1 MTASTVDPRGISAS
15 GPRVSSTAAK
25 PTAAPAAAP
34 IPTPLPVRVARPPMP
49 APAAVVFAIVPM
61 SCPFSE
67 SPMILPS
74 LSVVSFPP
82 VPTPPGTAFRFTIY
96 AFGKIIVVNLI
107 INSPRPFTRPGR
119 FDSVTSPLT
128 YDPAGITTF
137 PSIITGNKVS
147 KYTGSPGRA
156 LRVDTALC
164 STSGICVPAGTMI
177 FAAAVALGATADALG
192 AAGATGVEVAPF
204 AAGPDAAEPPA
215 VVPEPEA
222 GAAGA
227 DVPEPADA
235 SGSFCAA
242 VWLAAAGAE
251 VAGGGDIGPASCAAK
266 GSAHPAVTNNRRAC
280 GKRNGLF
287 VIGPLFTMIR

>member
-177 FAAAVALGATADALG
+177 FAAATTAGTAAAPAL
-192 AAGATGVEVAPF
+192 EVVPF
-204 AAGPDAAEPPA
+204 AAGAAAPA
-215 VVPEPEA
+215 AAVPVA
-222 GAAGA
+222 GVGAASAPAAGVDCPAAGA
-227 DVPEPADA
+227 PADP
-235 SGSFCAA
+235 SCGFCVAG
-242 VWLAAAGAE
+242 WLAGADAD
-251 VAGGGDIGPASCAAK
+251 AGGGGIGPASCAAT
-266 GSAHPAVTNNRRAC
+266 GSAHPAAKTNTSTC
-280 GKRNGLF
+280 GKWSGLF
-287 VIGPLFTMIR
+287 VI

>member
-1 MTASTVDPRGISAS
+1 MTASTVEPRGISAS
-15 GPRVSSTAAK
+15 GPRVSNTAAK

-34 IPTPLPVRVARPPMP
+34 IPTPVPVRVARPPMP

-67 SPMILPS
+67 SPMIFPS

-82 VPTPPGTAFRFTIY
+82 VPTPPGTALRFTIY

-128 YDPAGITTF
+128 YEPAGITTF

-147 KYTGSPGRA
+147 KYTASPGRA

-164 STSGICVPAGTMI
+164 STRGMCVPAGTII
-177 FAAAVALGATADALG
+177 FADGATTGAAA
-192 AAGATGVEVAPF
+192 AAGAPGAVGALDVSAPEFAPF
-204 AAGPDAAEPPA
+204 AAAAGTAAAPAAAGPGAA
-215 VVPEPEA
+215 VPPEA
-222 GAAGA
+222 GA
-227 DVPEPADA
+227 PAD
-235 SGSFCAA
+235 
-242 VWLAAAGAE
+242 
-251 VAGGGDIGPASCAAK
+251 P
-266 GSAHPAVTNNRRAC
+266 
-280 GKRNGLF
+280 
-287 VIGPLFTMIR
+287 

>member
-1 MTASTVDPRGISAS
+1 
-15 GPRVSSTAAK
+15 
-25 PTAAPAAAP
+25 
-34 IPTPLPVRVARPPMP
+34 
-49 APAAVVFAIVPM
+49 
-61 SCPFSE
+61 
-67 SPMILPS
+67 
-74 LSVVSFPP
+74 
-82 VPTPPGTAFRFTIY
+82 
-96 AFGKIIVVNLI
+96 
-107 INSPRPFTRPGR
+107 
-119 FDSVTSPLT
+119 
-128 YDPAGITTF
+128 
-137 PSIITGNKVS
+137 
-147 KYTGSPGRA
+147 
-156 LRVDTALC
+156 
-164 STSGICVPAGTMI
+164 MI

-251 VAGGGDIGPASCAAK
+251 VAGGGDIGPASCAAE
-266 GSAHPAVTNNRRAC
+266 GSAHTAVTNNRRAC

-287 VIGPLFTMIR
+287 VIGPLFTVTR